1 MSLFSSVIIV
11 IGFLGLLESLA
22 IFVFPKISTGIVR
35 IMKDK
40 SKVKKAATIELI
52 VAIILILVGINI

>member
-11 IGFLGLLESLA
+11 IGFLGLLESIL
-22 IFVFPKISTGIVR
+22 IFMFPKISTGIVKL
-35 IMKDK
+35 MKDR

-52 VAIILILVGINI
+52 TAIILVLIGINI

>member
-1 MSLFSSVIIV
+1 MSLFTSILII
-11 IGFLGLLESLA
+11 IGFLGLLESLL
-22 IFVFPKISTGIVR
+22 IFMFPKLSTGIVKL
-35 IMKDK
+35 MKDK